1 MRVPRLGALMSAS
14 MLVLAI
20 AFAGC
25 GGCGSCDSGGGPP
38 SSTQPLLKPDFAVDD
53 VNPNSG
59 TFQAS
64 VSPRQHLTRVSA
76 WYFGHAT

>member
-1 MRVPRLGALMSAS
+1 MRIRCLGVPMSAM
-14 MLVLAI
+14 MLALAI
-20 AFAGC
+20 VFAGC
-25 GGCGSCDSGGGPP
+25 GGCGGCDSGGGGGGTP
-38 SSTQPLLKPDFAVDD
+38 TAQLKPDFSLDD

-59 TFQAS
+59 THQAS